1 MFLIRLGI
9 CKDQD
14 VYHLAETA
22 GGNEHRY
29 PFRAVLFERCKPAR
43 YFPAV
48 FILYGLHLLPDG
60 SRKGALSTAVE
71 AIFVEDFAGR
81 LLAFDSDAA
90 DAYARIA
97 GARKSAGR
105 PISQFDAMIAA
116 CTRSRG
122 AALATRN
129 VKDFTGCEVAVINPW
144 AES

>member
-1 MFLIRLGI
+1 MIVLDTNVLSEMLKPVPDVRVMAWLGS
-9 CKDQD
+9 QPRAALFTTT
-14 VYHLAETA
+14 VTRAE
-22 GGNEHRY
+22 
-29 PFRAVLFERCKPAR
+29 
-43 YFPAV
+43 
-48 FILYGLHLLPDG
+48 ILYGLHLLPDG

-129 VKDFTGCEVAVINPW
+129 VKDFTGCEFAVINPW